1 MAKKPRTL
9 DNLFDSLLERAK
21 ELNCIYEVEEII
33 QIPNLEARDILNKI
47 GEVIP
52 HAMQYSDICRVK
64 ISYHDEI
71 IIGNDFEDTKWYISQ
86 DLKIDESPIG
96 WIKIF
101 YLEKKPKIDEGPFLK
116 DERRVLDTIAKRVS
130 DHLMY
135 QNLRKVFGDGEI
147 QTKTRQRKN
156 ESEWFIVLDL
166 LKKTDPDVS
175 VRISRKM
182 LNHLVWKG
190 IKEAEDLLQ
199 QFLPVLRYGEQDI
212 VAETNRPLQTRAL
225 DDSDH
230 LSQKVFDIAK
240 RHMSDDDILN
250 NIRKWIQQDKT
261 SFLVR
266 ATSNVNSSLT
276 DINRAIRRFF
286 QIAPGEGL

>member
-101 YLEKKPKIDEGPFLK
+101 YLEKKPKIDEGPCQ
-116 DERRVLDTIAKRVS
+116 TGKRSPHVS
-130 DHLMY
+130 
-135 QNLRKVFGDGEI
+135 K
-147 QTKTRQRKN
+147 
-156 ESEWFIVLDL
+156 
-166 LKKTDPDVS
+166 
-175 VRISRKM
+175 
-182 LNHLVWKG
+182 
-190 IKEAEDLLQ
+190 
-199 QFLPVLRYGEQDI
+199 
-212 VAETNRPLQTRAL
+212 
-225 DDSDH
+225 
-230 LSQKVFDIAK
+230 SQKSIW
-240 RHMSDDDILN
+240 R
-250 NIRKWIQQDKT
+250 W
-261 SFLVR
+261 
-266 ATSNVNSSLT
+266 
-276 DINRAIRRFF
+276 
-286 QIAPGEGL
+286 